1 MEAIKLFTA
10 DQISFMK
17 ELGIHVNF
25 SAPTVDEIEQIEDSV
40 SWHLQKY
47 GFDENY
53 FPNADGKM
61 CEAILTELA
70 TM

>member
-1 MEAIKLFTA
+1 MEAIKVFTK

-25 SAPTVDEIEQIEDSV
+25 IAPTVDEIAQIEDDV
-40 SWHLQKY
+40 SWWLQKY

-53 FPNADGKM
+53 FPTADGKM
-61 CEAILTELA
+61 CENILTELA